1 MLRSDNISI
10 SACYNHF
17 QTNLLMFTVYAFNV
31 SVETTIQR
39 AFTGNESFYTF
50 NRLDDAV
57 FTCSRFSQFLKDQ
70 HYQISWLSCTWSIY
84 PSALDRQIS

>member
-50 NRLDDAV
+50 NRLDESESAV
-57 FTCSRFSQFLKDQ
+57 FTCSRFSVSEGSTLPD
-70 HYQISWLSCTWSIY
+70 
-84 PSALDRQIS
+84 